1 MAVKLKWFLSELST
15 LIIIGDVNRVIPIW
29 YINPGNSVPIC
40 VYKSKAVRALLFK
53 WSGVPA
59 PPSTYGALQKGIG
72 ALVSSG
78 RSATAV
84 IQESTVVGSSEA
96 RLTTVMSDS

>member
-1 MAVKLKWFLSELST
+1 MAVNLEWLLSELST
-15 LIIIGDVNRVIPIW
+15 LIVIGEVNRVIPIW

-59 PPSTYGALQKGIG
+59 PPSTLRGTSKGH
-72 ALVSSG
+72 
-78 RSATAV
+78 
-84 IQESTVVGSSEA
+84 
-96 RLTTVMSDS
+96 